1 MVQSTAGPP
10 AQAVSTAAVLR
21 AAAEPLPS
29 LDDPAFVAAFDR
41 FGQSRVV
48 LLGEASHGTSEF
60 YRARAAITRRL
71 IERHGFTIV
80 AVEADWP
87 DAAAID
93 RYVRQSPHQP
103 MSSPPFTRFPTW
115 MWRNKDV
122 DDFISF
128 LRGHNA
134 TKSPG
139 ERVGFY
145 GLDLYNMTASIA
157 AVLTYLDRVDPKAAA
172 VARAR
177 YACLSPWS
185 REPAAYGR
193 ASLTEGY
200 ALCEQPVTR
209 ILVDLLQKEFQY
221 AHQDGARYFD
231 AAQNARLVAD
241 AERYYRVMYYGSHE
255 SWNLRDQHMFETLQH
270 ILAWAG
276 ADKKGVVWAHNS
288 HIGDA
293 RFTDMGMERGE
304 LNIGQL
310 CRQSYGRD
318 AALIGFGTHTGTVA
332 AESGWDAPME
342 IKTVRPSRPDSYE
355 ALCHQIGYERFL
367 LDLRA
372 GQHDDLRRAL
382 AQPRLERYIGV
393 IYRPETERWSHY
405 TYATLPDQYDA
416 FTWFDETHAV
426 IPLPTQ
432 VTVGEDE
439 TYPFGL

>member
-1 MVQSTAGPP
+1 MDIAAHPP
-10 AQAVSTAAVLR
+10 RTSTAAVLS

-29 LDDPAFVAAFDR
+29 LDDPAFGAVFDR
-41 FGQSRVV
+41 FGRSRVV

-71 IERHGFTIV
+71 IERYGFTIV

-93 RYVRQSPHQP
+93 RYVRHSPHQP
-103 MSSPPFTRFPTW
+103 MGSTPFTRFPTW
-115 MWRNKDV
+115 MWRNTDV
-122 DDFISF
+122 DAFIGF
-128 LRGHNA
+128 LRDYN
-134 TKSPG
+134 TTRSSG
-139 ERVGFY
+139 EKVGFY

-157 AVLTYLDRVDPKAAA
+157 AVLVYLDRVDPKAADA
-172 VARAR
+172 AREH
-177 YACLSPWS
+177 YACLAPWS

-200 ALCEQPVTR
+200 ALCEIPVTR
-209 ILVDLLQKEFQY
+209 ILVDLLKKELQY
-221 AHQDGARYFD
+221 AQKGNARFFD

-241 AERYYRVMYYGSHE
+241 AESYYRAMYFGSSE
-255 SWNLRDQHMFETLQH
+255 SWNQRDQHMFKTLQN
-270 ILAWAG
+270 ILAQTGPSSKA
-276 ADKKGVVWAHNS
+276 VVWAHNS

-293 RFTDMGMERGE
+293 RSTDMGKERGE

-310 CRQSYGRD
+310 CRQEYGRD
-318 AALIGFGTHTGTVA
+318 AGLIGFGTHTGTVA
-332 AESGWDAPME
+332 AATDWDGPME
-342 IKTVRPSRPDSYE
+342 VKTVTPSHPDSYE
-355 ALCHQIGYERFL
+355 ALCHQVGTECFL

-372 GQHDDLRRAL
+372 DRLDDLRRVL
-382 AQPRLERYIGV
+382 APPRLERYIGV

-405 TYATLPDQYDA
+405 GFATLPDQYDA
-416 FTWFDETHAV
+416 FVWLDETHAV
-426 IPLPTQ
+426 TPLPTT